1 MRPAADD
8 DDFAASFLY
17 FFSCTFLFL
26 VDRVLCTAA
35 GRFFCSL
42 QKLYFERDYIKQ
54 TFV

>member
-35 GRFFCSL
+35 GRFFLLSSKVVL
-42 QKLYFERDYIKQ
+42 
-54 TFV
+54 